1 MLKCI
6 KSIWFYTYFRYN
18 RNVKVKETYPVR
30 GEWKMKTKKSR
41 FSLMLVLVM
50 SIFVI
55 SACGNE
61 SNGASSSRGN
71 EYDTAMREG
80 KQSIAEKDYAGAEE
94 AFNEALG
101 FKEKDAVATT
111 FLNQTKDYIAAE
123 NKYTNGKLEE
133 AKVAV
138 EKVVTEKNG
147 SKDLVKVGKEL
158 ETKINKFETQQKEYQ
173 ALYDSS
179 QKQFDAGKL
188 DDAAGTIEELL
199 AKDLSNSLFADL
211 KQQATE
217 LKTKINQAQAAKVKE
232 EQAIVPDSKYKTE
245 RNSELAGKEFTA
257 ATGKDIK
264 TATDEEIAAWLAT
277 KNATQSSGTTA
288 TDSSANAESS
298 STDSSQPEVSL
309 DTEKN
314 NVLTA
319 VEQLT
324 GLSSQDNQY
333 YITKESADLFQVE
346 IRHAHTVDGT
356 EISNMVGMF
365 QYTPST
371 KGLTKMDPITGA
383 YAPYKK

>member
-1 MLKCI
+1 
-6 KSIWFYTYFRYN
+6 
-18 RNVKVKETYPVR
+18 
-30 GEWKMKTKKSR
+30 
-41 FSLMLVLVM
+41 M
-50 SIFVI
+50 SIFII

-61 SNGASSSRGN
+61 SNGASSSKDN

-80 KQSIAEKDYAGAEE
+80 KQAIAQKDYDGAEQ

-101 FKEKDAVATT
+101 FKEKDSVATT
-111 FLNQTKDYIAAE
+111 FLNQTKEYVDAE
-123 NKYTNGKLEE
+123 NKFTDGKLAD
-133 AKVAV
+133 AKISV
-138 EKVVTEKNG
+138 EKVITEKKG

-158 ETKINKFETQQKEYQ
+158 ETKINKFETQQTEYQ

-179 QKQFDAGKL
+179 KQQFDAGKL
-188 DDAAGTIEELL
+188 DEAAGTIEELL
-199 AKDLSNSLFADL
+199 GKDLSNSLFADL
-211 KQQATE
+211 KQKATE
-217 LKTKINQAQAAKVKE
+217 LKTEINQAQATKVKN

-245 RNSELAGKEFTA
+245 RNSDLAGKEFNA

-264 TATDEEIAAWLAT
+264 TATDEEIAAWLVE
-277 KNATQSSGTTA
+277 KNATQSSGATV
-288 TDSSANAESS
+288 TDSSATAGSS
-298 STDSSQPEVSL
+298 TTDSSQPEVSL

-319 VEQLT
+319 VEQIT
-324 GLSSQDNQY
+324 GLNSQDNQY

-365 QYTPST
+365 QYIPST

-383 YAPYKK
+383 YVPFKK

>member
-1 MLKCI
+1 
-6 KSIWFYTYFRYN
+6 
-18 RNVKVKETYPVR
+18 
-30 GEWKMKTKKSR
+30 MKAKKSR
-41 FSLMLVLVM
+41 FSLMFVLVM
-50 SIFVI
+50 SIFII

-61 SNGASSSRGN
+61 SGDASSSKGN

-80 KQSIAEKDYAGAEE
+80 KQAITEKDYPGAEE

-199 AKDLSNSLFADL
+199 AKDLSNSLCADL

-232 EQAIVPDSKYKTE
+232 EQVVVPDSKYKTE
-245 RNSELAGKEFTA
+245 RNSELAGKEYTD

-277 KNATQSSGTTA
+277 KNATQSSETTA
-288 TDSSANAESS
+288 TDSSASAESS

-314 NVLTA
+314 SVLTA
-319 VEQLT
+319 VAEMT
-324 GLSSQDNQY
+324 GLLSEENQY
-333 YITKESADLFQVE
+333 YITKENADLFTVE

-356 EISNMVGMF
+356 EISNMLGMF

-371 KGLTKMDPITGA
+371 KGLTKMDPMTGD
-383 YAPYKK
+383 YVPYKK